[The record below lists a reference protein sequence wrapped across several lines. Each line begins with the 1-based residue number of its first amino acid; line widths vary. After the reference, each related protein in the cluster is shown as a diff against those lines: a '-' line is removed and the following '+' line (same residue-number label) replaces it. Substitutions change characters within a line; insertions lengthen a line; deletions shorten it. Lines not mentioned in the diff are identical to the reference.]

1 MLLEL
6 IIKYQTI
13 INLLLLLILI
23 NYLKKKIADFIKMT
37 NFHEK
42 NKYEIKQIDV
52 DKNLTDHFLGND
64 LTKKVKVI
72 STKGLT
78 KHLTNESC

>member
-1 MLLEL
+1 
-6 IIKYQTI
+6 
-13 INLLLLLILI
+13 
-23 NYLKKKIADFIKMT
+23 MT

-42 NKYEIKQIDV
+42 NKYEMKQIDV

-64 LTKKVKVI
+64 LKKKVKVI